1 MNTTNF
7 EKLIANGI
15 KNLPAESLKEIAN
28 YVFFIRKK
36 TFNPKEFND
45 ELEYEM
51 LNDEMR
57 DVSNSETL
65 HLEKEFN
72 DYQKINPIE

>member
-7 EKLIANGI
+7 EKLIASGI
-15 KNLPAESLKEIAN
+15 KNLPADSFKENAN

-36 TFNPKEFND
+36 TFNPKEFKD

-57 DVSNSETL
+57 DVSNAETK
-65 HLEKEFN
+65 HLEKEFK
-72 DYQKINPIE
+72 DYEKKYPIE